1 MVSKCTANFS
11 LAMYTSE
18 GNQMLCV
25 FLRNVSE
32 CCFLFSVS
40 EGGLAYRQHFINP
53 VLTARCFPAYSE
65 RVLAVAP
72 GWICGLSS
80 HSVAAAPEA
89 LRG

>member
-53 VLTARCFPAYSE
+53 VLTARCFPTYSGSWLWL
-65 RVLAVAP
+65 LAGFAVP
-72 GWICGLSS
+72 PHTVWQQ
-80 HSVAAAPEA
+80 P
-89 LRG
+89 LRH

>member
-40 EGGLAYRQHFINP
+40 EGGLAYRQYFINP
-53 VLTARCFPAYSE
+53 VLTARCFPTYSGSWLWL
-65 RVLAVAP
+65 LAGFAVP
-72 GWICGLSS
+72 PHTVWQQ
-80 HSVAAAPEA
+80 P
-89 LRG
+89 LRH

>member
-53 VLTARCFPAYSE
+53 VLTARCFPTYS
-65 RVLAVAP
+65 
-72 GWICGLSS
+72 GSGCGSWLDLWSFLTQCGSS
-80 HSVAAAPEA
+80 PEA